1 VLSLGDYAGQKDQLG
16 RMAFLKEIKSP
27 AVRLVRGAS
36 PEAFFAAAQDLKP
49 EVDALRAPE

>member
-1 VLSLGDYAGQKDQLG
+1 
-16 RMAFLKEIKSP
+16 
-27 AVRLVRGAS
+27 VRGAS